1 MDLNL
6 ARVDYMQV
14 GLTSPRT
21 MRLMPS
27 PGGKSQQRVAVA
39 DHAGI
44 LQVFSMKRQ
53 DVTLAFKTLPGP
65 EIRRLELG
73 GALGTVKD
81 KIFISAGN
89 EIRGFTKKGKQFLSF
104 ETNLTETI
112 QTASIT
118 GNDLLVAGQHVYNHY
133 QDCQDMNY
141 FLSEDKINDIL
152 ALPGEKVS
160 TLSPLLA
167 CQDRS
172 IKMLRDSNVL
182 YSAELP
188 GPPTCLQLYYND
200 GGENGDEVLYG
211 TSDGKLGLMKFDR
224 KGPQTHWL
232 IEREGA
238 YGAILSMDNYDI
250 TGDGVRDLI
259 VGRHD
264 GNIEVYTY
272 DDDINE
278 DSEPTL
284 KYTHVRT
291 ILERI
296 GMRVHNENMIH
307 NYRISLLQNCGESVN
322 SIEGGV
328 VGNAGYEEIVV
339 TTYSG
344 WCFGMTSE
352 SVEAHTGLQV
362 EMASITDSTRERLG
376 KLRSEIETLQLQV
389 NYERDRYQSN
399 ATLDNPP
406 SSISA
411 IPKLDINDRFTL
423 SQADASYNLSLEV
436 QTSIDNVLLQSD
448 VPVDLLDVEKNSA
461 VVSYSACDPQS
472 GNALLATYR
481 CQANT
486 TRLEIK
492 IRTIE
497 GQYGVLQVYITPR
510 LQPKCCQVQQYQIK
524 PLSLHMRTHKFDK
537 NRPANVLHLKG
548 QFTLAEMHNWVGFCL
563 PEVPEKPPSGDV
575 ATFTFISTFLDTLLQ
590 ISYSKGE
597 ATFKSDNI
605 STISILKDFLTR
617 EATKKRINL
626 MIDCDVNDESVTH
639 TLRLLHPKLESQ
651 LLLAKQVAMIQ
662 PLKDL
667 AAHEENLDFLS
678 PEFQYILDNAEEL
691 ENQFKRQPAQLER
704 LYGMITDLFIDQHK
718 FKGQNV
724 KSKVGQLL
732 DILDKYNLEALIEF
746 FKTH

>member
-1 MDLNL
+1 
-6 ARVDYMQV
+6 
-14 GLTSPRT
+14 
-21 MRLMPS
+21 
-27 PGGKSQQRVAVA
+27 
-39 DHAGI
+39 
-44 LQVFSMKRQ
+44 
-53 DVTLAFKTLPGP
+53 LPGY
-65 EIRRLELG
+65 E
-73 GALGTVKD
+73 
-81 KIFISAGN
+81 
-89 EIRGFTKKGKQFLSF
+89 
-104 ETNLTETI
+104 
-112 QTASIT
+112 
-118 GNDLLVAGQHVYNHY
+118 H
-133 QDCQDMNY
+133 

-344 WCFGMTSE
+344 
-352 SVEAHTGLQV
+352 V
-362 EMASITDSTRERLG
+362 
-376 KLRSEIETLQLQV
+376 
-389 NYERDRYQSN
+389 
-399 ATLDNPP
+399 
-406 SSISA
+406 
-411 IPKLDINDRFTL
+411 
-423 SQADASYNLSLEV
+423 
-436 QTSIDNVLLQSD
+436 
-448 VPVDLLDVEKNSA
+448 
-461 VVSYSACDPQS
+461 
-472 GNALLATYR
+472 
-481 CQANT
+481 
-486 TRLEIK
+486 
-492 IRTIE
+492 
-497 GQYGVLQVYITPR
+497 
-510 LQPKCCQVQQYQIK
+510 
-524 PLSLHMRTHKFDK
+524 
-537 NRPANVLHLKG
+537 
-548 QFTLAEMHNWVGFCL
+548 
-563 PEVPEKPPSGDV
+563 
-575 ATFTFISTFLDTLLQ
+575 
-590 ISYSKGE
+590 
-597 ATFKSDNI
+597 
-605 STISILKDFLTR
+605 
-617 EATKKRINL
+617 
-626 MIDCDVNDESVTH
+626 
-639 TLRLLHPKLESQ
+639 
-651 LLLAKQVAMIQ
+651 
-662 PLKDL
+662 
-667 AAHEENLDFLS
+667 
-678 PEFQYILDNAEEL
+678 
-691 ENQFKRQPAQLER
+691 
-704 LYGMITDLFIDQHK
+704 
-718 FKGQNV
+718 
-724 KSKVGQLL
+724 
-732 DILDKYNLEALIEF
+732 
-746 FKTH
+746 